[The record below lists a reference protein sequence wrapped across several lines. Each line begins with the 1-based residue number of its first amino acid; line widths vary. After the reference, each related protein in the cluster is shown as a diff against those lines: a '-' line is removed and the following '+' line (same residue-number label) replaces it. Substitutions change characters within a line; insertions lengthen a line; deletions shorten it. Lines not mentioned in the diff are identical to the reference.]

1 MRSRKQGLLGS
12 MNITKEQR
20 AAVGEAVTALERD
33 FYGRGPTSVRVSIS
47 NGDPE
52 VITALSIDTLTVMDR
67 TLADRGRTPQVVA
80 HHQAV
85 HDATAAEF
93 CDEIEDIVGR
103 RPAAYLAQVD
113 PSTGY
118 AVRVFVF
125 ADG

>member
-1 MRSRKQGLLGS
+1 

-20 AAVGEAVTALERD
+20 AAVAEAVMQLERD

-67 TLADRGRTPQVVA
+67 TLVDRDMVPKVVE

-85 HDATAAEF
+85 HQATAAEF
-93 CDEIEDIVGR
+93 CDDIEDIVGR
-103 RPAAYLAQVD
+103 RPSAYLAQVD
-113 PSTGY
+113 PATGY

-125 ADG
+125 ADAS